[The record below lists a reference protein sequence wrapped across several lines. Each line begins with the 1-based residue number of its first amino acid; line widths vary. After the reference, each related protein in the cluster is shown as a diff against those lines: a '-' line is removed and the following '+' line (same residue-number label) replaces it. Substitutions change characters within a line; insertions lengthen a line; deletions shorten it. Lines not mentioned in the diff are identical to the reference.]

1 MRVVNLHQQQFS
13 PTEIGL
19 LLQISQ
25 PLLTEYLALYDQHD
39 SPFAGND
46 SKSN

>member
-13 PTEIGL
+13 PTEIGFL
-19 LLQISQ
+19 RQISH
-25 PLLTEYLALYDQHD
+25 PLLTEYWALYAQQAG
-39 SPFAGND
+39 PFAGTD